1 MNAPDNGGST
11 LVEVI
16 VAMLILALVII
27 GLNAGVV
34 SLVNSNLNAKELNAA
49 TTVGNQFFEGL
60 RLIDND
66 SLRTITTDVDTVR
79 NRYVLDF
86 RMDHQTT
93 KSVIDL
99 YVSWPLS
106 VQNHQISL
114 STIIAKP

>member
-1 MNAPDNGGST
+1 MNASDNSGST

-34 SLVNSNLNAKELNAA
+34 SLINSNLNAKELNAA

-60 RLIDND
+60 RIIDND
-66 SLRTITTDVDTVR
+66 SLRSITTDVDTVR
-79 NRYVLDF
+79 NRYLLDF
-86 RMDHQTT
+86 KMDHQST
-93 KSVIDL
+93 KSIIDL
-99 YVSWPLS
+99 VVYWPVS
-106 VQNHQISL
+106 VRKHQISL